1 MRDIITLLESK
12 SKEDQLE
19 IIPLNYAVGDLQ
31 PVLSAENIRFH
42 YGKLAQGYAERFNRD
57 EGDDQFNYAG
67 AFLHNMLFTQYRER
81 RSNNRPNGPVLTLIN
96 SKFKTWEDFK
106 EQFKIEAMGIQGS
119 GWCYL
124 ARDGSIKTI
133 PNHEVRDDILLL
145 IDMWE
150 HSFQMDYGSDK
161 SRYLD
166 NIWKIINWSVINLR
180 WGAAYK

>member
-12 SKEDQLE
+12 SKDDQLE
-19 IIPLNYAVGDLQ
+19 IIPLNYAVGDLE
-31 PVLSAENIRFH
+31 PVLSSENIRFH
-42 YGKLAQGYAERFNRD
+42 YGKLAQGYAERFNND

-67 AFLHNMLFTQYRER
+67 AFLHNMLFTQYRES

-96 SKFKTWEDFK
+96 TKFKTWEDFK
-106 EQFKIEAMGIQGS
+106 EQFKIEAMKIQGS

-124 ARDGSIKTI
+124 ARDGSLKTI